1 VIPSLLDVGDIS
13 ESSEPEVIMDAASK
27 AAAKEELD
35 KAIPFHSLLDVSAN
49 KSRAELAHKGLLSSR
64 HRPSQE
70 ALRAAMMRKSI
81 SHTSSTA
88 SFQTVS
94 GHCSVFFLLLII
106 FLAWLLEA
114 FFCVL
119 SEA

>member
-1 VIPSLLDVGDIS
+1 
-13 ESSEPEVIMDAASK
+13 MDTASNK
-27 AAAKEELD
+27 AAKEELD

-49 KSRAELAHKGLLSSR
+49 RSRAELAHKGLLSSR

-70 ALRAAMMRKSI
+70 ALRAAMLRKSI
-81 SHTSSTA
+81 SHASSTA

-94 GHCSVFFLLLII
+94 QPSSILLVMSIAFF
-106 FLAWLLEA
+106 AWLSKALIS
-114 FFCVL
+114 FL

>member
-1 VIPSLLDVGDIS
+1 
-13 ESSEPEVIMDAASK
+13 MDAASK

-35 KAIPFHSLLDVSAN
+35 KAVPFHSLLDVSAN
-49 KSRAELAHKGLLSSR
+49 RSRAELAHKGLLSSR

-94 GHCSVFFLLLII
+94 RPSSVLFVLFII
-106 FLAWLLEA
+106 FLAWLSKALSS
-114 FFCVL
+114 FL

>member
-1 VIPSLLDVGDIS
+1 
-13 ESSEPEVIMDAASK
+13 MDAVSS

-49 KSRAELAHKGLLSSR
+49 RSRAELAHKGLLSSR

-81 SHTSSTA
+81 SHTSSIA

-94 GHCSVFFLLLII
+94 LYSSALVLLLIVI
-106 FLAWLLEA
+106 LAWLPKSL
-114 FFCVL
+114 FSVL
-119 SEA
+119 SNKESDK

>member
-1 VIPSLLDVGDIS
+1 
-13 ESSEPEVIMDAASK
+13 MDAASK
-27 AAAKEELD
+27 AAAKDELD

-49 KSRAELAHKGLLSSR
+49 RSRAELAHKGLLSSR
-64 HRPSQE
+64 QRPSQE

-94 GHCSVFFLLLII
+94 HPSSVLFVLLFV
-106 FLAWLLEA
+106 FLAWFTKALISVLLEA
-114 FFCVL
+114 
-119 SEA
+119 

>member
-1 VIPSLLDVGDIS
+1 
-13 ESSEPEVIMDAASK
+13 MDAVSS

-49 KSRAELAHKGLLSSR
+49 RSRAELAHKGLLSSR

-81 SHTSSTA
+81 SHTSSIA

-94 GHCSVFFLLLII
+94 LYSSALVLLLIVI
-106 FLAWLLEA
+106 LAWLPKSL
-114 FFCVL
+114 FSVL

>member
-1 VIPSLLDVGDIS
+1 MIPNLLDVGDIS
-13 ESSEPEVIMDAASK
+13 ESSEPEGIMDSASNK
-27 AAAKEELD
+27 AAKEELD

-49 KSRAELAHKGLLSSR
+49 RSRAELAHKGLLSSR

-70 ALRAAMMRKSI
+70 ALRAAMLRKSI
-81 SHTSSTA
+81 SHASSTA

-94 GHCSVFFLLLII
+94 HHSSIILVLLIVFF
-106 FLAWLLEA
+106 AWLFKALI
-114 FFCVL
+114 FFL

>member
-1 VIPSLLDVGDIS
+1 
-13 ESSEPEVIMDAASK
+13 MDTASNM
-27 AAAKEELD
+27 AAKEELD

-49 KSRAELAHKGLLSSR
+49 RSRAELAHKGLLSSR

-70 ALRAAMMRKSI
+70 ALRAAMLRKSI
-81 SHTSSTA
+81 SHASSTA

-94 GHCSVFFLLLII
+94 HHSIILVMLIVFF
-106 FLAWLLEA
+106 AWLFEA
-114 FFCVL
+114 LIFFL

>member
-1 VIPSLLDVGDIS
+1 
-13 ESSEPEVIMDAASK
+13 MDAASN

-35 KAIPFHSLLDVSAN
+35 RAIPFHSLLDVSAN
-49 KSRAELAHKGLLSSR
+49 RSRAELAHKGLLQSR

-94 GHCSVFFLLLII
+94 RPSSVLFVLFII
-106 FLAWLLEA
+106 FLAWLSKALSS
-114 FFCVL
+114 FL